1 MSAGWCVDVAARAGT
16 GSEGQ
21 ARVGSLRGGRRGQQT
36 LEEAMSSNSVVDCAR
51 RLVGLVAVLGA
62 GLLLGGC
69 ASNAYPPAP
78 VAAATDDYRYLIGP
92 LDTVNIIVW
101 RNPELSMVIP
111 VRPDGKISTPLV
123 EDLQAIGRNPTDL
136 ARDIEKALSKYT
148 RDPVVTVVTTGFQGA
163 SSEQIRI
170 IGEAARPQAIPYRQ
184 NMTLL
189 DVMIQVGGLTDFA
202 DGNSAVL
209 VRGKEAGKQYS
220 VRLKDLIRRGDISA
234 NVDVRPGD
242 VLIIPQG
249 WF

>member
-1 MSAGWCVDVAARAGT
+1 MALKAFVSRAKHLLGLLGMAAA
-16 GSEGQ
+16 
-21 ARVGSLRGGRRGQQT
+21 
-36 LEEAMSSNSVVDCAR
+36 
-51 RLVGLVAVLGA
+51 AVL
-62 GLLLGGC
+62 LSGC
-69 ASNAYPPAP
+69 ATNRYPAAP
-78 VAAATDDYRYLIGP
+78 VSAATPEYRYLIGP

-101 RNPELSMVIP
+101 RNPELSLSVP

-136 ARDIEKALSKYT
+136 ARDIERALGKYT
-148 RDPVVTVVTTGFQGA
+148 RDPVVTVVVTAFQGV

-170 IGEAARPQAIPYRQ
+170 IGEATRPQALPYRQ
-184 NMTLL
+184 NMTML

-209 VRGKEAGKQYS
+209 VRGKEAGRQYS

-242 VLIIPQG
+242 VLIIPQS

>member
-1 MSAGWCVDVAARAGT
+1 MAT
-16 GSEGQ
+16 EP
-21 ARVGSLRGGRRGQQT
+21 
-36 LEEAMSSNSVVDCAR
+36 SVR
-51 RLVGLVAVLGA
+51 RLLRTIGPGLALFLA
-62 GLLLGGC
+62 AALSAC
-69 ASNAYPPAP
+69 STSRYPAAP
-78 VAAATDDYRYLIGP
+78 VSAATPDYRYLIGP
-92 LDTVNIIVW
+92 LDTINIIVW
-101 RNPELSMVIP
+101 RNPELSLSVP

-123 EDLQAIGRNPTDL
+123 EDLPAIGRNPTDL

-148 RDPVVTVVTTGFQGA
+148 RDPVVTVVVTSFQGA

-170 IGEAARPQAIPYRQ
+170 VGEATKPQAIPYRQ

-209 VRGKEAGKQYS
+209 VRGKEGGKPYG
-220 VRLKDLIRRGDISA
+220 VRLKDLVKRGDISA